1 MKPATI
7 RGLGWIAAGLVVA
20 AYAAGA
26 IVGGYPA
33 GWYVLAAGGL
43 IAAVG
48 VVRLARPR

>member
-1 MKPATI
+1 MNRATI
-7 RGLGWIAAGLVVA
+7 RGLAWIAAGLVVA

-26 IVGGYPA
+26 IVGGYRA

-48 VVRLARPR
+48 VVRLVRAR